1 MKTHFLA
8 DAVQVNLSIAA
19 LNTRLGFFQIAEF
32 ETFQG
37 FPPLRLTMQTNTSA
51 LKRLEHK
58 LSKRGAGCR
67 FREGQKV
74 GQIWW
79 WIFNDFLWSVMI
91 IIGFLQV
98 QRDEPWAVDQRR
110 SILNAIL
117 DKWKLSWLWA
127 LVYLILWMLSKC
139 MHIVPMQ
146 VCQSR
151 WLGAKVWWWWG
162 GQPHLYSQVRQPF
175 PCHCR
180 GYCHCRRKNDDLRTG
195 VPGLAMSRSMGD
207 GCLKKWAKS
216 NLLGSRS

>member
-74 GQIWW
+74 GQIW
-79 WIFNDFLWSVMI
+79 
-91 IIGFLQV
+91 
-98 QRDEPWAVDQRR
+98 
-110 SILNAIL
+110 
-117 DKWKLSWLWA
+117 
-127 LVYLILWMLSKC
+127 
-139 MHIVPMQ
+139 
-146 VCQSR
+146 
-151 WLGAKVWWWWG
+151 
-162 GQPHLYSQVRQPF
+162 
-175 PCHCR
+175 
-180 GYCHCRRKNDDLRTG
+180 
-195 VPGLAMSRSMGD
+195 
-207 GCLKKWAKS
+207 
-216 NLLGSRS
+216 